1 MRNQN
6 IVRWLLLCGSVLAII
21 LVPFFLFGEK
31 IETWTEDFL
40 ESASDQAGWIAVV
53 LGALLASD
61 VLVPVPSSLT
71 STAAGFFL
79 GFAAG
84 TLTSLTGMTI
94 SCILGYWLGER
105 FGRPLANRLVGGHEL
120 TRLERL
126 SQRVGNWVIVISRP
140 VPVLAEASALF
151 AGISGMS
158 TYQFLLLSTLS
169 NLGISA
175 VYAAVGAFSATTNS
189 FLLAFAGS
197 ILVPL
202 VAMTLMK
209 RGEKNK
215 SGQDAAGGE

>member
-6 IVRWLLLCGSVLAII
+6 IVRWLLLCGGVLAII

-40 ESASDQAGWIAVV
+40 ESSTDQAGWIAMV

-61 VLVPVPSSLT
+61 VLVPIPSSLT
-71 STAAGFFL
+71 STAAGLFL

-94 SCILGYWLGER
+94 SCILGYWLGGR
-105 FGRPLANRLVGGHEL
+105 FGRPLASRLVGDHEL

-140 VPVLAEASALF
+140 VPVLAEASVLF

-158 TYQFLLLSTLS
+158 TYQFLLLSILS
-169 NLGISA
+169 NLGISV

-215 SGQDAAGGE
+215 SGQDAVGGE